1 LKNQPETTHRR
12 FSRRR
17 NARTAGGRRA
27 NGPPGDGPAQSA
39 LTTLPI
45 RPESLIWI
53 KADVG
58 RACASFAMPP
68 TPPTDPAREA
78 ADLMNLAA
86 WYRDWA
92 AVASTEHEKAQ
103 RIDFAIGLEK
113 RARAMLKPD

>member
-1 LKNQPETTHRR
+1 MRR
-12 FSRRR
+12 QG
-17 NARTAGGRRA
+17 NARRDAGVSGTVGARA
-27 NGPPGDGPAQSA
+27 AGPVRD
-39 LTTLPI
+39 LPQN
-45 RPESLIWI
+45 LIWI
-53 KADVG
+53 KESCE
-58 RACASFAMPP
+58 RLCASFAMPP

-92 AVASTEHEKAQ
+92 AAASTEHEKAQ